1 MLKVAVVG
9 AGYIG
14 QLHANIIAENIDYA
28 RVVAVVD
35 PIPDKGRQLA
45 ESVGAKYYSCYD
57 TMLSEADV
65 DTVAICTPTFL
76 HAEMV
81 AKAAHGG
88 KNIFCEKPLAVS
100 IEQADQMVD
109 AVRAAGVNAMAGH
122 VLRFW
127 PEYVRVK
134 EIADGGELGKPVH
147 GFFERLAVIPDW
159 TEADWNREEH
169 LGGGAGLDLQIHDI
183 DFASWLF
190 GDAQSLNAQ
199 GVYDSDLGGWAHMG
213 TSISFESGQS
223 ALVQGGWAFPL
234 SFPFTMTARVLCE
247 RGAIE
252 WLFRAGKN
260 IEERGTSVP
269 IIIYLPNGKIHE
281 ERVEAV
287 DPYLMEWLY
296 FTDCVAS
303 GTKIQKATFEDARV
317 SLSLALASQT
327 SAAQSGARITF

>member
-14 QLHANIIAENIDYA
+14 QLHASIIAENVDCA
-28 RVVAVVD
+28 RVMAVVD
-35 PIPDKGRQLA
+35 PISDKGRQLA
-45 ESVGAKYYSCYD
+45 ESVGAKYYSNYNI
-57 TMLSEADV
+57 MLNEADV

-81 AKAAHGG
+81 VKAAHSG

-100 IEQADQMVD
+100 VEQADQMVE

-127 PEYVRVK
+127 PEYMRVK
-134 EIADGGELGKPVH
+134 EIADSGELGKPVH

-159 TEADWNREEH
+159 TEADWNRQEK

-199 GVYDSDLGGWAHMG
+199 GVYDSELGGWAHIG

-223 ALVQGGWAFPL
+223 ALIQGGWAFPS
-234 SFPFTMTARVLCE
+234 SFPFTMTTRVLCE
-247 RGAIE
+247 HGAIE

-260 IEERGTSVP
+260 IEERGTSMP
-269 IIIYLPNGKIHE
+269 IIIYLPNGKIRE
-281 ERVEAV
+281 ERAEPV

-296 FTDCVAS
+296 FTDCVGS
-303 GTKIQKATFEDARV
+303 GTKIQKATFEDARG
-317 SLSLALASQT
+317 SLALALASQT
-327 SAAQSGARITF
+327 SAAQSGAAIHF